1 MRKPTFKDRLEFG
14 LTRALEGTLAALP
27 ASVAEKAGLG
37 IGTVIRTPLG
47 IRRAIVDANL
57 RRAFPDASEEWID
70 QTTRATFRH
79 LGREAVEM
87 LRLSRMDASE
97 VIDRTVLTGF
107 DALEDAMAEG
117 KGSLVATGH
126 FGNWE
131 IGAAAAA
138 ARGITIDAVVK
149 RQRNRLVDARLDAT
163 RRSLGVGTIN
173 MKKARTE
180 VPRLLRAGHAIGIV
194 FDQDAGKS
202 GLRVP
207 FFGHPASTHRG
218 PALFALRV
226 GSPIFSNTIRR
237 REDGRYD
244 IQIERVEYERTGD
257 LEDDILRLTTELSLR
272 LERAVRADPEQY
284 FWFHKRWKTTTD
296 EEHA

>member
-1 MRKPTFKDRLEFG
+1 MRKPTVKDRLEYG
-14 LTRALEGTLAALP
+14 VTRMLEGTLSALP
-27 ASVAEKAGLG
+27 GPIAEKAGLG
-37 IGTVIRTPLG
+37 LGSVIRSPLG
-47 IRRAIVDANL
+47 IRRETVDENL
-57 RRAFPDASEEWID
+57 RRAFPDASEEWIAE
-70 QTTRATFRH
+70 TTRATFRH

-97 VIDRTVLTGF
+97 IIERTVITGF
-107 DALEDAMAEG
+107 DDLEREMAKG
-117 KGSLVATGH
+117 KGAIVVTGH

-138 ARGITIDAVVK
+138 ARGMPIDAVVK

-173 MKKARTE
+173 MKKARSE
-180 VPRLLRAGHAIGIV
+180 IPRLLRAGHAIGIV
-194 FDQDAGKS
+194 FDQDAGRS
-202 GLRVP
+202 GLFVP

-218 PALFALRV
+218 PALFAIRMDV
-226 GSPIFSNTIRR
+226 PIFSNTIRR
-237 REDGRYD
+237 RPDGRYD
-244 IQIERVEYERTGD
+244 IAVERVEYDRTAD
-257 LEDDILRLTTELSLR
+257 LEADILHLTTELSAR

-296 EEHA
+296 KENA